1 MLKRFIVVLVISM
14 LLTSAVFAGEV
25 LNFVSTQMEPAAEQ
39 KFAKG
44 VLLKGFTDETGIEA
58 EFITMPTYHDM
69 FIRVSAEVEAK
80 KVTISLVCDLHS
92 GLDLMNAKG
101 LYDDLAGIALPNRT
115 FIKSLED
122 YSVMA
127 GRKVYVPLMQATY
140 VMIVNKKAFE
150 YLPAGLTAEDVT
162 GASGKWSYD
171 ALLSWSKNLNEA
183 FKGPKL
189 GFPMGPGG
197 LWHRFLHGYIYPSYT
212 GYQAAK
218 FDSMYALALWKYLG
232 DLLPFVHPAS
242 STWAAMDEPLLKEEV
257 LIAWDHTARV
267 KNALIEK
274 SEDFAVVPVPRG
286 PKGRGYIT
294 VAVGLAIPVDAPQK
308 ENAIKLIDYL
318 TKPDIQV
325 KILENVGFFPIV
337 KEAEGA
343 IPVGP
348 LKILATGVLA
358 QSGAA
363 DSVMV
368 MIPSLGAKGGEFTN
382 TYRDV
387 FTKIVVEGADMVT
400 TVTEAADKLRA
411 IFEEVGVPLL

>member
-115 FIKSLED
+115 FIKALED

-140 VMIVNKKAFE
+140 VMVVNKKAFE

-257 LIAWDHTARV
+257 LVAWDHTARV

-294 VAVGLAIPVDAPQK
+294 VAVGLAIPVNAPQK

-318 TKPDIQV
+318 TKPDTQV

>member
-115 FIKSLED
+115 FIKALED

-242 STWAAMDEPLLKEEV
+242 STWAAMDEPLLKEEI

-294 VAVGLAIPVDAPQK
+294 VAVGLAIPVNAPQK
-308 ENAIKLIDYL
+308 DNAIKLIDYL
-318 TKPDIQV
+318 TKPDVQV

>member
-14 LLTSAVFAGEV
+14 LLTSVVFAGEV

-115 FIKSLED
+115 FIKALED

-294 VAVGLAIPVDAPQK
+294 VAVGLAIPVNAPQK
-308 ENAIKLIDYL
+308 DNAIKLIDYL
-318 TKPDIQV
+318 TKPDVQV

>member
-1 MLKRFIVVLVISM
+1 
-14 LLTSAVFAGEV
+14 
-25 LNFVSTQMEPAAEQ
+25 MEPAAEQ

-242 STWAAMDEPLLKEEV
+242 STWAAMDEPLLKEEI

-294 VAVGLAIPVDAPQK
+294 VAVGLAIPVNAPQK
-308 ENAIKLIDYL
+308 DNAIKLIDYL
-318 TKPDIQV
+318 TKPDVQV